1 LEEVRRIL
9 TGSQSQSPKT
19 IENNVRSISQNL
31 IKLAEANSELFFK
44 DQYGKPYAKI
54 LINDH
59 YEIIGIEDSKFKH
72 LLSKMFY
79 EQSHGKVACQESL
92 NDALRIL
99 QAKTI
104 FGDQTIPLNLRVAW
118 KDHKI
123 YYDMTDDKRRCIMI
137 TEEEWRIIESHAAAP
152 TLFKRHNQKSQ
163 VEPTRDYEPDV
174 FDKFL
179 ELTNIKDHQHKV
191 LLKTYIVSLFV
202 PEIQHAILLLH
213 GDPGSAKTTLYRM
226 IKLLVDPSKAQLL
239 TLHND
244 RSEFIQQLSHNHV
257 AFYDNVKHVP
267 EWLSDEACKAVTGIG
282 HTKRKLY
289 TDDEDIVYE
298 YMRCLGFNGINVS
311 LVEPDALDRSILIDV
326 TRIPKEK
333 VKEKSEI
340 MAEFEELL
348 PKLLGYLLD
357 IIVKAMQIRPTIKL
371 NDLPRMADFAKWCEA
386 ISRAMGYENMEFI
399 NAYYKN
405 IGKQNIEVIEAHPL
419 GSGVTKLVEELENE
433 AKLPWEGS
441 PTNLLDLLDSTV
453 TDRVK
458 HQRLWPKSANALVRR
473 LNTIKTNLLEGLGIS
488 VTISRITTGNKKN
501 TSIIRIEKIAPLPP
515 LSPPT
520 QIH

>member
-1 LEEVRRIL
+1 MNR
-9 TGSQSQSPKT
+9 
-19 IENNVRSISQNL
+19 
-31 IKLAEANSELFFK
+31 
-44 DQYGKPYAKI
+44 
-54 LINDH
+54 
-59 YEIIGIEDSKFKH
+59 
-72 LLSKMFY
+72 
-79 EQSHGKVACQESL
+79 
-92 NDALRIL
+92 
-99 QAKTI
+99 
-104 FGDQTIPLNLRVAW
+104 
-118 KDHKI
+118 
-123 YYDMTDDKRRCIMI
+123 
-137 TEEEWRIIESHAAAP
+137 
-152 TLFKRHNQKSQ
+152 
-163 VEPTRDYEPDV
+163 DV

-191 LLKTYIVSLFV
+191 LLKTYIVSLLV

-458 HQRLWPKSANALVRR
+458 NQRLWPKSANALVRR
-473 LNTIKTNLLEGLGIS
+473 LNTIKANLLEGLGIS

-515 LSPPT
+515 QSPPD
-520 QIH
+520 